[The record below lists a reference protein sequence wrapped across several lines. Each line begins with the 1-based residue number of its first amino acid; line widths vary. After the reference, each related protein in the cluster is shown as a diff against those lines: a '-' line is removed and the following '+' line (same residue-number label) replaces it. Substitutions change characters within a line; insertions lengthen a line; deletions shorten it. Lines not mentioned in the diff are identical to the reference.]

1 MCDINELIIIIFT
14 HINDNIMYCHSF
26 CQSLK
31 NKLCKAIHHT
41 VQVASFPGLPRG
53 GREGLVHTVC
63 ACAGFSQHSRN
74 SVSRSDISALLYVTL
89 VYSRIIFRFRDGMS
103 EF

>member
-1 MCDINELIIIIFT
+1 MCDINELIIITFT
-14 HINDNIMYCHSF
+14 HVNDNKMYCHSI

-31 NKLCKAIHHT
+31 KHYAKT

-53 GREGLVHTVC
+53 GREGLVH
-63 ACAGFSQHSRN
+63 ACTGFSQHSRT
-74 SVSRSDISALLYVTL
+74 SVSCSDISALLYVTL
-89 VYSRIIFRFRDGMS
+89 VYSRMIFRFRDGMS